1 MQSHKIIV
9 MSSLRILMLFW
20 STMENFSELFS
31 KPIAFIYHI
40 VATDCSQ
47 LFFKYTSTM
56 KFINKETLQLIN
68 TQPID
73 KETLQLINT
82 HSIDNTIELMTPI
95 PIIQ

>member
-1 MQSHKIIV
+1 
-9 MSSLRILMLFW
+9 MLFW
-20 STMENFSELFS
+20 STMENFSEIYS
-31 KPIAFIYHI
+31 QPMAFIYHI
-40 VATDCSQ
+40 MATGCSQ

-56 KFINKETLQLIN
+56 KLINKETLQLIN

-82 HSIDNTIELMTPI
+82 QPIDNTIELITLI

>member
-1 MQSHKIIV
+1 
-9 MSSLRILMLFW
+9 MLFW
-20 STMENFSELFS
+20 STMESISEIYSQLM
-31 KPIAFIYHI
+31 AFIYHI
-40 VATDCSQ
+40 TAIGCSQ

-56 KFINKETLQLIN
+56 KSINKETLQLIN

-82 HSIDNTIELMTPI
+82 HPIDNTIELITPI